1 MSRSIDKIIV
11 HCAYT
16 PASMDV
22 DAATIDKWHREKGW
36 MGIGYH
42 YVIRRSGVTELG
54 RDLERSGAHT
64 KGQNSNSIGICMAGG
79 MNDAKNG
86 PALNFTDEQYDALR
100 ELIVLLKRKYPDATI
115 HGHYEFASKT
125 CPNFKVKKWFD
136 TGELEETF

>member
-1 MSRSIDKIIV
+1 MSREINRIIV

-79 MNDAKNG
+79 MNDEKNG

-100 ELIVLLKRKYPDATI
+100 ELIVFLKRKYPDATI
-115 HGHYEFASKT
+115 HGHYEFSPKT

-136 TGELEETF
+136 TGELEKTF